1 MSNSMTA
8 ELGRKDFKAIEEEA
22 HRDFARIEEETRQK
36 SEQIGRDASATIERM
51 MQEISARSA
60 RQALEVAQF
69 KRTFGESDDMD
80 LARAHGTLALT
91 EARERR
97 ETMRL
102 QLGDELKALVLGVL
116 NKEEQDAQNYLNLV
130 SDVAPPLKP
139 GTAFSADAAVAD
151 FGTVEPEKL
160 SKLVEQA
167 NQLVRTLPP
176 ALQRWM
182 QDLTRPLRNQLLHQA
197 INDGNVGAIARI
209 CVGLRAEPPAS
220 LPDPAKEK
228 DCLELLRYAARD
240 RSQDASQ
247 PADRKLQAGMAALC
261 RHINQARAFLEGV
274 RRQAASAETPAR
286 KTVLQISDNIEV
298 FLTQMYSQA
307 ASQCGLSD
315 YSLLAVGSLG
325 RGEVFP
331 YSDLDYSLV
340 AIETAEEKLDE
351 VERYLNW
358 LLGAMGEGKLDAIGK
373 GDPEAVAERHMKTD
387 RDVLLDA
394 RVILSVG
401 AKGEQAADEY
411 LDAIAQYVEDAPVR
425 MAAMLNTLAIGKEKF
440 DPVNS
445 VYISKAAKDVKK
457 GLLRLPTFTIRTLI
471 AFYGLGN
478 APKDLEGR
486 CDALVKAGLIGANFS
501 RDVKKVV
508 EFATRLRLKLHNHYK
523 AENETF
529 YLPAD
534 APQAPQTTPAPYV
547 LSASEAV
554 EFEAAQR
561 INIDIYQRVSRLT
574 QARYLN
580 AKELLQGATLG
591 APRMEKGFRFTEVTN
606 MAPLPGKAAT
616 MKEFLIDD
624 TVIARYFTI
633 DGIEYTAKQVE
644 GEIRATSGQTPL
656 FRESD
661 LKPFL

>member
-1 MSNSMTA
+1 MSNSLTA
-8 ELGRKDFKAIEEEA
+8 ELEHKDFKTLEVEA
-22 HRDFARIEEETRQK
+22 HRDFERIEEEARRK

-51 MQEISARSA
+51 MQEITAKSA

-69 KRTFGESDDMD
+69 KRTFGESDDIE
-80 LARAHGTLALT
+80 LARAHGTLALA
-91 EARERR
+91 EAHERR
-97 ETMRL
+97 EAVPP
-102 QLGDELKALVLGVL
+102 QLGSELKTLVLGVL
-116 NKEEQDAQNYLNLV
+116 DKEEQDAQNYLNLV
-130 SDVAPPLKP
+130 SDVEPPLKSVA
-139 GTAFSADAAVAD
+139 AFSPDAAAAD
-151 FGTVEPEKL
+151 FGTVEPEQL
-160 SKLVEQA
+160 AKLVDQA

-176 ALQRWM
+176 AMQRWM
-182 QDLTRPLRNQLLHQA
+182 QGLTRPVRNQLLHQVV
-197 INDGNVGAIARI
+197 NDGQVGAIARI
-209 CVGLRAEPPAS
+209 CVGLRAEPPTS
-220 LPDPAKEK
+220 LPDPAQEK

-240 RSQDASQ
+240 RGQDVSR
-247 PADRKLQAGMAALC
+247 PGDRKLQTEMTALC

-274 RRQAASAETPAR
+274 RRQAASAEGAAR
-286 KTVLQISDNIEV
+286 KTVLQISNNIEV

-340 AIETAEEKLDE
+340 AIDAAEGKLDE

-358 LLGAMGEGKLDAIGK
+358 LLGAMGEGQLDAIGK
-373 GDPEAVAERHMKTD
+373 GEPEAVAERHMKTD

-394 RVILSVG
+394 RVILRVG
-401 AKGEQAADEY
+401 EKGEQAADEY
-411 LDAIAQYVEDAPVR
+411 LEAIAEYVEDAPAR
-425 MAAMLNTLAIGKEKF
+425 MAAMLNTLAIEKEKF

-486 CDALVKAGLIGANFS
+486 CDALVGAGLIGGNFA

-508 EFATRLRLKLHNHYK
+508 EFATRLRLKLHNYYK

-534 APQAPQTTPAPYV
+534 AAQAPHATPAPYV
-547 LSASEAV
+547 LSASEVA

-561 INIDIYQRVSRLT
+561 INIDIYQRVDRLT

-580 AKELLQGATLG
+580 AKELLQGATLS
-591 APRMEKGFRFTEVTN
+591 APRMEKGFRYTDVSN
-606 MAPLPGKAAT
+606 MAPLPGKIAT
-616 MKEFLIDD
+616 MKEFLMDD
-624 TVIARYFTI
+624 AVIARYFTI
-633 DGIEYTAKQVE
+633 DGIEYTAKAVE
-644 GEIRATSGQTPL
+644 GEIRATRGQTPL
-656 FRESD
+656 FRQSD